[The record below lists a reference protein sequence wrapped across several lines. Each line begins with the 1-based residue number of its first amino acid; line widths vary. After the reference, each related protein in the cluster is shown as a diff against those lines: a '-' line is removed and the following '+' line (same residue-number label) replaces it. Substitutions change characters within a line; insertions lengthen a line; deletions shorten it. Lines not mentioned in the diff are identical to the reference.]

1 MHIEWNITKRRGNI
15 RPVLHYTVTLEEH
28 ERELALPFIRVVS
41 TIPEPPD
48 SWQEFCYPGQHER
61 AENPA
66 SGKTY
71 DLEIP
76 SHKGRLWKQSLR
88 LPWREENDYPEV
100 EQSFKKLRDA
110 FEAELKAAYGSLP
123 MDESNSL
130 ETSFDARRFIAPGIL
145 AGSIRKASCSYS
157 IRRTWLLLRVKVWP
171 RWAGAVSV
179 TRLRSGRFRTRSVRR
194 TRHLRWRRKAS

>member
-1 MHIEWNITKRRGNI
+1 MAR
-15 RPVLHYTVTLEEH
+15 VLL
-28 ERELALPFIRVVS
+28 S
-41 TIPEPPD
+41 
-48 SWQEFCYPGQHER
+48 QGQHER

-110 FEAELKAAYGSLP
+110 FEAELKAAYDSLP
-123 MDESNSL
+123 MDESSSL
-130 ETSFDARRFIAPGIL
+130 ETSFDARRFIAPGVL
-145 AGSIRKASCSYS
+145 AERFLVLAK
-157 IRRTWLLLRVKVWP
+157 RP
-171 RWAGAVSV
+171 RHPELV
-179 TRLRSGRFRTRSVRR
+179 
-194 TRHLRWRRKAS
+194 

>member
-15 RPVLHYTVTLEEH
+15 RPILHYTVTLEEH

-76 SHKGRLWKQSLR
+76 SHKGSGNRACAFLGA
-88 LPWREENDYPEV
+88 
-100 EQSFKKLRDA
+100 KKTTIP
-110 FEAELKAAYGSLP
+110 K
-123 MDESNSL
+123 SNNHSKNCATL
-130 ETSFDARRFIAPGIL
+130 SKRN
-145 AGSIRKASCSYS
+145 
-157 IRRTWLLLRVKVWP
+157 
-171 RWAGAVSV
+171 
-179 TRLRSGRFRTRSVRR
+179 
-194 TRHLRWRRKAS
+194 

>member
-66 SGKTY
+66 SGNRACAFLGAKKTT
-71 DLEIP
+71 IP
-76 SHKGRLWKQSLR
+76 K
-88 LPWREENDYPEV
+88 
-100 EQSFKKLRDA
+100 
-110 FEAELKAAYGSLP
+110 
-123 MDESNSL
+123 SNNHSKNYATL
-130 ETSFDARRFIAPGIL
+130 SKRN
-145 AGSIRKASCSYS
+145 
-157 IRRTWLLLRVKVWP
+157 
-171 RWAGAVSV
+171 
-179 TRLRSGRFRTRSVRR
+179 
-194 TRHLRWRRKAS
+194 

>member
-15 RPVLHYTVTLEEH
+15 RPILHYTVTLEEH

-88 LPWREENDYPEV
+88 LPWREEND
-100 EQSFKKLRDA
+100 A

-145 AGSIRKASCSYS
+145 AERFLMLARNAKAS
-157 IRRTWLLLRVKVWP
+157 
-171 RWAGAVSV
+171 
-179 TRLRSGRFRTRSVRR
+179 
-194 TRHLRWRRKAS
+194 

>member
-76 SHKGRLWKQSLR
+76 SH
-88 LPWREENDYPEV
+88 PEV
-100 EQSFKKLRDA
+100 EQSFKKLCDA

-145 AGSIRKASCSYS
+145 AERFLILARNAKAS
-157 IRRTWLLLRVKVWP
+157 
-171 RWAGAVSV
+171 
-179 TRLRSGRFRTRSVRR
+179 
-194 TRHLRWRRKAS
+194 

>member
-1 MHIEWNITKRRGNI
+1 MHIEWNITKRQGNI
-15 RPVLHYTVTLEEH
+15 RPLLHYTVTLEEH

-145 AGSIRKASCSYS
+145 AERFLMLARNAKAS
-157 IRRTWLLLRVKVWP
+157 
-171 RWAGAVSV
+171 
-179 TRLRSGRFRTRSVRR
+179 
-194 TRHLRWRRKAS
+194 

>member
-66 SGKTY
+66 K
-71 DLEIP
+71 LMI
-76 SHKGRLWKQSLR
+76 WK
-88 LPWREENDYPEV
+88 
-100 EQSFKKLRDA
+100 
-110 FEAELKAAYGSLP
+110 SLP
-123 MDESNSL
+123 TKDVSGNRACAFLGAKKTTIPKSNNHSKNYATL
-130 ETSFDARRFIAPGIL
+130 SKRN
-145 AGSIRKASCSYS
+145 
-157 IRRTWLLLRVKVWP
+157 
-171 RWAGAVSV
+171 
-179 TRLRSGRFRTRSVRR
+179 
-194 TRHLRWRRKAS
+194 

>member
-76 SHKGRLWKQSLR
+76 SHK
-88 LPWREENDYPEV
+88 ENDYPEV

-145 AGSIRKASCSYS
+145 AERFLMLARNAKAS
-157 IRRTWLLLRVKVWP
+157 
-171 RWAGAVSV
+171 
-179 TRLRSGRFRTRSVRR
+179 
-194 TRHLRWRRKAS
+194 

>member
-48 SWQEFCYPGQHER
+48 SWQEFCYPGQHE
-61 AENPA
+61 
-66 SGKTY
+66 
-71 DLEIP
+71 IP

-100 EQSFKKLRDA
+100 EQSFKKLCDA

-145 AGSIRKASCSYS
+145 AERFLILARNAKAESI
-157 IRRTWLLLRVKVWP
+157 LFL
-171 RWAGAVSV
+171 
-179 TRLRSGRFRTRSVRR
+179 F
-194 TRHLRWRRKAS
+194 H

>member
-15 RPVLHYTVTLEEH
+15 RPILHYTVTLEEH

-61 AENPA
+61 AGNPA

-88 LPWREENDYPEV
+88 LPWREGNDYPEV

-145 AGSIRKASCSYS
+145 AERFLMLARNAKAS
-157 IRRTWLLLRVKVWP
+157 
-171 RWAGAVSV
+171 
-179 TRLRSGRFRTRSVRR
+179 
-194 TRHLRWRRKAS
+194 

>member
-100 EQSFKKLRDA
+100 EQSFKKLCDA

-130 ETSFDARRFIAPGIL
+130 A
-145 AGSIRKASCSYS
+145 ASSHLEFLRNVFSY
-157 IRRTWLLLRVKVWP
+157 
-171 RWAGAVSV
+171 
-179 TRLRSGRFRTRSVRR
+179 
-194 TRHLRWRRKAS
+194 

>member
-1 MHIEWNITKRRGNI
+1 MRIEWNITKRRGNI
-15 RPVLHYTVTLEEH
+15 RPILHYTVTLKEH
-28 ERELALPFIRVVS
+28 ERELALPFIRIAS

-61 AENPA
+61 SENPM

-88 LPWREENDYPEV
+88 LPWREENNYPEI

-110 FEAELKAAYGSLP
+110 FEAELKAAYDSLP
-123 MDESNSL
+123 MNESNAL
-130 ETSFDARRFIAPGIL
+130 ETSFESRRFIAPGVL
-145 AGSIRKASCSYS
+145 AERFLALAKNAKAS
-157 IRRTWLLLRVKVWP
+157 
-171 RWAGAVSV
+171 
-179 TRLRSGRFRTRSVRR
+179 
-194 TRHLRWRRKAS
+194 

>member
-1 MHIEWNITKRRGNI
+1 MHIEWRRGNI

-76 SHKGRLWKQSLR
+76 SHKGRLWKQTMRKLEKSPPTNELLTNDNYPR
-88 LPWREENDYPEV
+88 L
-100 EQSFKKLRDA
+100 LITG
-110 FEAELKAAYGSLP
+110 ELKAAYGSLP

-145 AGSIRKASCSYS
+145 AERFLILARNAKAS
-157 IRRTWLLLRVKVWP
+157 
-171 RWAGAVSV
+171 
-179 TRLRSGRFRTRSVRR
+179 
-194 TRHLRWRRKAS
+194 

>member
-100 EQSFKKLRDA
+100 EQSFKKLCDA
-110 FEAELKAAYGSLP
+110 FEAELKACQWMNPTLSKPALTLAAS
-123 MDESNSL
+123 SHL
-130 ETSFDARRFIAPGIL
+130 EFLRNVF
-145 AGSIRKASCSYS
+145 SY
-157 IRRTWLLLRVKVWP
+157 
-171 RWAGAVSV
+171 
-179 TRLRSGRFRTRSVRR
+179 
-194 TRHLRWRRKAS
+194 

>member
-71 DLEIP
+71 
-76 SHKGRLWKQSLR
+76 
-88 LPWREENDYPEV
+88 ENDYPEV

-145 AGSIRKASCSYS
+145 AERFLMLARNAKAS
-157 IRRTWLLLRVKVWP
+157 
-171 RWAGAVSV
+171 
-179 TRLRSGRFRTRSVRR
+179 
-194 TRHLRWRRKAS
+194 